1 MRVRIDLA
9 ALLCVLAACGG
20 SESSST
26 GTNNGGARVRGESA
40 GTSVPTGQLVQLQ
53 AAAFTASG
61 TQIASPGI
69 FTWSSSSSS
78 TASVDQSGRVTGVAP
93 GQAIISASVSG
104 VSGTLAILVTP
115 ATAATKDTIFL
126 LANTFSPPVLTIAK
140 NTSVSFSFGGNVEH
154 NVIFRATDPS
164 GGPPNIQNRTSGVVV
179 LTFAATGA
187 FDFDCTV
194 HPGMSGTITVK

>member
-26 GTNNGGARVRGESA
+26 GTNNGVARVTVTSA
-40 GTSVPTGQLVQLQ
+40 STSVTTGQSVQLQ
-53 AAAFTASG
+53 AVAYTTSG

-78 TASVDQSGRVTGVAP
+78 IASVDQGGRVTGVTP

-104 VSGTLAILVTP
+104 VAGPLRLLVAPPAGAPQDTP
-115 ATAATKDTIFL
+115 LL
-126 LANTFSPPVLTIAK
+126 LAHTLPPPALPLPNNKPVALPL
-140 NTSVSFSFGGNVEH
+140 GGH
-154 NVIFRATDPS
+154 
-164 GGPPNIQNRTSGVVV
+164 
-179 LTFAATGA
+179 L
-187 FDFDCTV
+187 
-194 HPGMSGTITVK
+194 

>member
-26 GTNNGGARVRGESA
+26 GTNNGVARVTVTSA
-40 GTSVPTGQLVQLQ
+40 STSVTTGQSVQLQ
-53 AAAFTASG
+53 AVAYTTSG

-78 TASVDQSGRVTGVAP
+78 IASVDQSGRVTGVTP

-104 VSGTLAILVTP
+104 VAGPLAVLVAP
-115 ATAATKDTIFL
+115 ATAATQDTLFL
-126 LANTFSPPVLTIAK
+126 LAHTFSPPGLTIAK
-140 NTSVSFSFGGNVEH
+140 NNSVAFSLGGNVEH
-154 NVIFRATDPS
+154 NVNFRGT
-164 GGPPNIQNRTSGVVV
+164 
-179 LTFAATGA
+179 
-187 FDFDCTV
+187 
-194 HPGMSGTITVK
+194 HP